1 MLITQRS
8 MDQNQWV
15 VLIVKLITNG
25 KEVAIK
31 WRRVRKVNSLN
42 AEKIKEEDFTT
53 HSKIHFL
60 PTSVKIPSGLNW
72 YHQQL
77 LEKCSCKDHHFIYS
91 VTRKHGLH
99 SSSQEH
105 PSNLSRI
112 FTPPGTSG
120 GPTTSLRT
128 VHSPDKSGNN
138 MWKLILSAPQFQSK
152 EISSDHLKKCAQK
165 ASLQYFNGLFTLLFS

>member
-42 AEKIKEEDFTT
+42 AEMIKEEEFTT

-128 VHSPDKSGNN
+128 VHSPDKSGSN